1 MRTKTV
7 SLVPLLIRC
16 TVLLIL
22 RVSLQ
27 FVMGR
32 PIAPQGKA
40 CRAYHIVTRK
50 LGLASIR
57 FTPESGSKAA
67 ACPTAAFPRHIGSS
81 CE

>member
-16 TVLLIL
+16 TVLLL
-22 RVSLQ
+22 FRVSLQ

-32 PIAPQGKA
+32 PIAPKGKA

-50 LGLASIR
+50 LGLASIDLLQR
-57 FTPESGSKAA
+57 VVVKRQLVQLPLFQD
-67 ACPTAAFPRHIGSS
+67 I
-81 CE
+81 